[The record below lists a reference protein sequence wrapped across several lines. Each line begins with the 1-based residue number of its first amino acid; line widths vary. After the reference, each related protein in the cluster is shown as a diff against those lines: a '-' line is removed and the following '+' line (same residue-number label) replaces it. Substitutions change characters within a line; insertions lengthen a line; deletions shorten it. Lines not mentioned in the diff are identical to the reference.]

1 MKSGLYN
8 GLLIKPLIMNREIKN
23 TLFTWAVLMISC
35 SLLVIPLPEFLSFF
49 RPPWLSLSVIF
60 FSIMTPASFGVFTAF
75 FIGLLAD
82 VLQGKIFGGNA
93 MALSLIAYISYRFH
107 LQIRV
112 FPMWQMMLSVLLM
125 LALYELLVLWVEGI
139 QGQMIFN
146 YIRWLGILIGAL
158 IWPIFM
164 AFLLNLKS
172 KIL

>member
-35 SLLVIPLPEFLSFF
+35 SLLVIPLREFLSFF

-125 LALYELLVLWVEGI
+125 LLLNELLVLWVEGI
-139 QGQMIFN
+139 QNQMIFN

>member
-1 MKSGLYN
+1 MRSGLYN
-8 GLLIKPLIMNREIKN
+8 GLLIKVLTMNRETKN
-23 TLFTWAVLMISC
+23 KLFTWSVLMISC

-60 FSIMTPASFGVFTAF
+60 FSIMTPAGFGVFTAF

-82 VLQGKIFGGNA
+82 VLQGNSFGGNA
-93 MALSLIAYISYRFH
+93 MALTLITYLSYRFH

-112 FPMWQMMLSVLLM
+112 FPMWQMMLSVLLI
-125 LALYELLVLWVEGI
+125 LTLNELLVLWVEGI